1 MTARK
6 KSASRRAK
14 KDAAP
19 AQPERT
25 PRERMV
31 LAAVSLLS
39 ERGLSGTSFSE
50 VIERSQAPRGSIYHH
65 FPEGKDRLAS
75 EAIALVGNH
84 VLAILRASQGS
95 PPKQVVRRFVDAW
108 RAVLTSSNCRAGC
121 AIASVANERVEH
133 PKLGAQAA
141 AVFVAWEKELEETLS
156 SAGLTRAK
164 SRSAAALILASV
176 EGALILCRA
185 RGELGPLD
193 AVAEALAAFV
203 SV

>member
-1 MTARK
+1 MTVRK
-6 KSASRRAK
+6 KSAPRRTK
-14 KDAAP
+14 KDLAP
-19 AQPERT
+19 APPERT

-84 VLAILRASQGS
+84 VLALLRASRGAA
-95 PPKQVVRRFVDAW
+95 PKQVVRRFVDAW
-108 RAVLTSSNCRAGC
+108 RAVLTGSNCKAGC
-121 AIASVANERVEH
+121 AIASVASERAEH
-133 PKLGAQAA
+133 PALGAQAA
-141 AVFVAWEKELEETLS
+141 AVFISWEKELEETLV
-156 SAGLTRAK
+156 SAGLSRAK

-185 RGELGPLD
+185 REEPGPLD
-193 AVAEALAAFV
+193 AVAEALATFV